1 VKSSQNRIK
10 ISAIRRLLQGVTE
23 IMCKP
28 KSRGEGWITTWSAML
43 EKAPEPSLVV
53 NKQTLRHRVVIS
65 AGGTKVRVRFSN
77 EWGIAPIKFG
87 AASLRVGPDGASHS
101 LTFGGFPTATI
112 YPGAPILSDPVE
124 LKVPPMAE
132 LDISIYFPEPAVTAG
147 YHRAVDP
154 DGQSQVLPSLNACYL
169 SEGNHTGDPGAL
181 EEARIEPTIVSSVEV
196 YSTNKPAVL
205 VIFGD
210 TRSANWPD
218 LIIKESQGRFAVV
231 NQSGYAGSLTFGKP
245 GETGLHQWS
254 SGIARFDRDVL
265 TVCGATHV
273 LIFIGH
279 NDISLPGMRE
289 KGFILVPADQMR
301 TSDQIIVA
309 LRQIV
314 DRARAHNLR
323 VIGGTLQIYKGG
335 TFEGRVTPQKLD
347 TRDTVNNWIRESG
360 VFDRVIDFDAVVRDP
375 FDPNRVPPAGY
386 DPDNYK
392 HAPTEAG
399 VEMMAKAAMD
409 VLKGELMEL
418 VDRNA
423 TSDS

>member
-1 VKSSQNRIK
+1 MSLRSWVRVSSIP
-10 ISAIRRLLQGVTE
+10 RLLQGVRKT
-23 IMCKP
+23 MCKP
-28 KSRGEGWITTWSAML
+28 KGRQEGWITTWAGML

-53 NKQTLRHRVVIS
+53 NKQTVRHRVVIS

-77 EWGIAPIKFG
+77 EWGVAPIKIG
-87 AASLRVGPDGASHS
+87 AASVRVAPEGEIKP
-101 LTFGGFPTATI
+101 LMFGGFPTGTI
-112 YPGAPILSDPVE
+112 FPGAPMLSDPVE
-124 LKVPPMAE
+124 LVITTMAE
-132 LDISIYFPEPAVTAG
+132 LDISIYFPEPVATAG
-147 YHRAVDP
+147 YHRGVDP
-154 DGQSQVLPSLNACYL
+154 DGQSQILPSLNACYL
-169 SEGNHTGDPGAL
+169 SEGNHTGDPGL
-181 EEARIEPTIVSSVEV
+181 SEETRIEPTIISAVEV
-196 YSTNKPAVL
+196 YSTNKPPVI

-218 LIIKESQGRFAVV
+218 LIIKESEGKFAVV

-245 GETGLHQWS
+245 GETGLHRWS

-265 TVCGATHV
+265 TVSGATHV

-289 KGFILVPADQMR
+289 KGFILVQEDQMR
-301 TSDQIIVA
+301 SSDQIIVA
-309 LRQIV
+309 LKQIV

-347 TRDTVNNWIRESG
+347 TRDAVNNWIRKSG

-375 FDPNRVPPAGY
+375 FDPNRLPPAGY
-386 DPDNYK
+386 DPENYK

-399 VEMMAKAAMD
+399 VQMMARAAMA
-409 VLKGELMEL
+409 VLKDELMGSVEHKETG
-418 VDRNA
+418 DN
-423 TSDS
+423 